1 MPKASVLF
9 LLGAGFDI
17 DANHEA
23 GPVINPY
30 YGTKTDCGYPLIA
43 DILQLCFG
51 RNELPAGKSIEQLFA
66 EAKEANDIEP
76 MERLV
81 DRLMEADHYLA
92 RRLAIPDTSNAYRDF
107 FEKFSDAHFL
117 TFNYD
122 SLPEIY
128 LHHHGR
134 WYPEDGYGVPVKTEL
149 RFGVSL
155 PPNRAST
162 SLVLHLHGSACVFAE
177 DFVIVGNPLEEVA
190 QLVQRTEPLYAFDA
204 HAMSD
209 CFPHYGRVMLGTG
222 FVRPEE
228 RVIAPVPDKTEDLK
242 QHFIRATYARALQ
255 LVRDAGTLVA
265 IGYSFNVFD
274 RGSYHSILEA
284 LGQSSGKRLFVVSPE
299 AKRVSERL
307 SSEYPNIK
315 ITPIEKT
322 FGKWAAASFNLRV
335 TRSCSLLKFW
345 VCYT

>member
-1 MPKASVLF
+1 VSRTIVPKASALF

-17 DANHEA
+17 DANYEA
-23 GPVINPY
+23 GPVVNPY
-30 YGTKTDCGYPLIA
+30 HGTKTDCGYPLVA

-92 RRLAIPDTSNAYRDF
+92 RRLAISDTSNAYRDF

-134 WYPEDGYGVPVKTEL
+134 WYPEDGYGFAVKTEL

-177 DFVIVGNPLEEVA
+177 DFVIVGNSLEEVA

-222 FVRPEE
+222 FVRPED
-228 RVIAPVPDKTEDLK
+228 RVIAPVPDTSEDLK
-242 QHFIRATYARALQ
+242 QFAAPNPEKYIANRELGTIQKIDGSGIPSIRPAVVEPASECVSRTHKRSLMAT
-255 LVRDAGTLVA
+255 
-265 IGYSFNVFD
+265 
-274 RGSYHSILEA
+274 
-284 LGQSSGKRLFVVSPE
+284 KVVMCPVE
-299 AKRVSERL
+299 M
-307 SSEYPNIK
+307 
-315 ITPIEKT
+315 
-322 FGKWAAASFNLRV
+322 
-335 TRSCSLLKFW
+335 RSL
-345 VCYT
+345 